1 MKKKVLVIEDEESI
15 REYMCFILGNNGFKV
30 VEAKNGAEGM
40 DQFSKDGFDLVVTDM
55 VMPGHDGNETMQA
68 IRKIDPN
75 VVVVAI
81 SGAMSYRELL
91 TGAGKSGADAVV
103 QKPFT
108 EIEFLK
114 TIHRAVSKKPV

>member
-1 MKKKVLVIEDEESI
+1 
-15 REYMCFILGNNGFKV
+15 
-30 VEAKNGAEGM
+30 
-40 DQFSKDGFDLVVTDM
+40 
-55 VMPGHDGNETMQA
+55 
-68 IRKIDPN
+68 

-91 TGAGKSGADAVV
+91 TGAGRSGADAVV

-114 TIHRAVSKKPV
+114 TIRRSMSKTQV

>member
-15 REYMCFILGNNGFKV
+15 REYMCFILENNGFKV
-30 VEAKNGAEGM
+30 VEAKNGTEGLE
-40 DQFSKDGFDLVVTDM
+40 QFSKNDFDLVVTDM
-55 VMPGHDGNETMQA
+55 IMPEHDGTEITLA
-68 IRKIDPN
+68 IRKEDPD

-114 TIHRAVSKKPV
+114 TINRSMSKTPV